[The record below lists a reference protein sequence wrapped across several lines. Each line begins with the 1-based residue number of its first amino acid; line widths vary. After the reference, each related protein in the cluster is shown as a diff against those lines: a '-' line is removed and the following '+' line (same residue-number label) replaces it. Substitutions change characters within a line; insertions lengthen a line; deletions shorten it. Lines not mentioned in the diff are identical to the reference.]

1 MAVRKRII
9 ECALSPES
17 INNATKE
24 LQEYKDELQDK
35 HKQLV
40 DRLAKI
46 GIKVAEERYAEAS
59 AGSIEPGKM
68 TAPDSTVPALE
79 ITTEDGGLTAV
90 IQISGHDVTF
100 IEFGSGVHFNAG
112 YAGKPATT
120 NAGKMGYSIGGYG
133 TGLGLHEAWH
143 YGSGKISYG
152 TPAADATGKIEEEI
166 KNQIRKVV
174 REIYG

>member
-1 MAVRKRII
+1 MRKRFIT
-9 ECALSPES
+9 CSLSPES
-17 INNATKE
+17 VNDAIKE

-40 DRLAKI
+40 ERLAKI

-68 TAPDSTVPALE
+68 TAPDSAVPTLE

-100 IEFGSGVHFNAG
+100 IEFGSGIHFNRA

-120 NAGKMGYSIGGYG
+120 NAGKFGYTIGGYG

-152 TPAADATGKIEEEI
+152 TPAADATGKIEIEI
-166 KNQIRKVV
+166 KNEIRKVV